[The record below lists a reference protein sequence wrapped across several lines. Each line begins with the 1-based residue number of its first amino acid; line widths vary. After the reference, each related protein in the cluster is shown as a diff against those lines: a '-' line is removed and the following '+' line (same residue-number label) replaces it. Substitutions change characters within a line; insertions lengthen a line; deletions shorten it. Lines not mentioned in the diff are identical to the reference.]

1 MTGDLRNSLHSWPP
15 KDWRALAALVFSVA
29 GAVAL
34 TVLLWLLAGM
44 LLPEKGWTPASEGE
58 RVTTIR
64 WVLWLS
70 AFCILLVLTGL
81 GFAIN
86 RRALRGRWGDK
97 SLDWEGGEDD
107 ASEAGKRS
115 ADWIGL
121 GTSPQTCSQGDQAL
135 TDNDS
140 VQAPKREA

>member
-1 MTGDLRNSLHSWPP
+1 MTGNLPIWPP

-29 GAVAL
+29 GAAAL
-34 TVLLWLLAGM
+34 TMLLYLLSGM

-70 AFCILLVLTGL
+70 ATCILLVLTGL

-97 SLDWEGGEDD
+97 SLDWEGGEDSMD
-107 ASEAGKRS
+107 EEGKRS
-115 ADWIGL
+115 AEWINL
-121 GTSPQTCSQGDQAL
+121 GTSPQACSQDDQAGTN
-135 TDNDS
+135 TDS
-140 VQAPKREA
+140 EQAPKTNG

>member
-1 MTGDLRNSLHSWPP
+1 MIGNLPVWPP
-15 KDWRALAALVFSVA
+15 KDWRALSALVFSVA
-29 GAVAL
+29 GAVTL
-34 TVLLWLLAGM
+34 TVLLWLLCGM
-44 LLPEKGWTPASEGE
+44 LLPREGWTPVTEAE

-107 ASEAGKRS
+107 RPVPPEPESPAPEPS
-115 ADWIGL
+115 A
-121 GTSPQTCSQGDQAL
+121 
-135 TDNDS
+135 
-140 VQAPKREA
+140 K

>member
-1 MTGDLRNSLHSWPP
+1 MTGNLPSWPP
-15 KDWRALAALVFSVA
+15 KAWRALAALVFSVA

-34 TVLLWLLAGM
+34 TVLLWLLSGM

-97 SLDWEGGEDD
+97 SLDWEGGENDV
-107 ASEAGKRS
+107 SEVGKRS
-115 ADWIGL
+115 AEWIGL
-121 GTSPQTCSQGDQAL
+121 GTSPQTCSQDAQAL
-135 TDNDS
+135 TDDDS
-140 VQAPKREA
+140 AQAPKREA

>member
-1 MTGDLRNSLHSWPP
+1 MRINVPDWPP

-34 TVLLWLLAGM
+34 TVLLWSLSGM
-44 LLPEKGWTPASEGE
+44 LLPERGWTPRSEAE

-64 WVLWLS
+64 WVLWVS

-97 SLDWEGGEDD
+97 SLDWEGG
-107 ASEAGKRS
+107 
-115 ADWIGL
+115 
-121 GTSPQTCSQGDQAL
+121 
-135 TDNDS
+135 DNDNPQENID
-140 VQAPKREA
+140 VDEAADQSRR

>member
-1 MTGDLRNSLHSWPP
+1 MTGNLPSWPP
-15 KDWRALAALVFSVA
+15 KDWRALAALIFSVA

-34 TVLLWLLAGM
+34 TVLLWLLSGM

-97 SLDWEGGEDD
+97 SLDWEGGEED
-107 ASEAGKRS
+107 AGGNEKQS
-115 ADWIGL
+115 AEWIRL
-121 GTSPQTCSQGDQAL
+121 GTSPQACSQGGQAL
-135 TDNDS
+135 TDGDS
-140 VQAPKREA
+140 TQAPKKEG

>member
-1 MTGDLRNSLHSWPP
+1 MTGKLPGWPP
-15 KDWRALAALVFSVA
+15 RDWRALAALVFSVA

-34 TVLLWLLAGM
+34 TLLLWSLSGM
-44 LLPEKGWTPASEGE
+44 LLPEKGWTPATEGE

-86 RRALRGRWGDK
+86 RRSLRGRWGDK
-97 SLDWEGGEDD
+97 SIDWEGGENEPDD
-107 ASEAGKRS
+107 RDDQS
-115 ADWIGL
+115 AQQINL
-121 GTSPQTCSQGDQAL
+121 GTSPLAPFQQ
-135 TDNDS
+135 
-140 VQAPKREA
+140 VQAQKNADPAQPPQQKK

>member
-1 MTGDLRNSLHSWPP
+1 MTGNLPSWPP

-34 TVLLWLLAGM
+34 TVLLWLLSGM
-44 LLPEKGWTPASEGE
+44 LLPEKGWTPSSEGE

-97 SLDWEGGEDD
+97 SLDWEGGDD
-107 ASEAGKRS
+107 PVRGKSDVQES
-115 ADWIGL
+115 ADQGRRE
-121 GTSPQTCSQGDQAL
+121 GTGSDRG
-135 TDNDS
+135 
-140 VQAPKREA
+140 

>member
-1 MTGDLRNSLHSWPP
+1 MNTPNWPP

-34 TVLLWLLAGM
+34 TWLLYLLSGM
-44 LLPEKGWTPASEGE
+44 LLPEKGWTPDSENE

-86 RRALRGRWGDK
+86 RRSLRGRWGDK
-97 SLDWEGGEDD
+97 SLNWEGGDVNPDEQENPDVQKT
-107 ASEAGKRS
+107 AIEGGGQGS
-115 ADWIGL
+115 
-121 GTSPQTCSQGDQAL
+121 GTD
-135 TDNDS
+135 
-140 VQAPKREA
+140 R